1 MIKKNK
7 FLDNYLGWLLI
18 LPVLI
23 IITVFLVIP
32 IIDSVRNSFFT
43 WNGYSPVKKFV
54 GISNYIEVF
63 KNSDEFIVALK
74 NTIIFEFGITI
85 CQITTGLIL
94 AIIIDQKVKF
104 WRTYRIVFFL
114 PYVLSAFVVILIW
127 GKVFQHNGLLNE
139 ILAFLH
145 LENLQK
151 YWLLRTNTSIP
162 AMIFVRVWQ
171 FSSFPMLFFIAGLQ
185 SIDGQIYEAATI
197 DGATTWQKIIRM
209 SIPMIKHLVI
219 IMVVM
224 NLIYNFNT
232 FVLVF
237 IMTRGGPAGATE
249 VLGTLL
255 YKFGFSVR
263 RVGYSS
269 VISVISIIFAMGMGI
284 LYYKVSGYKRIK

>member
-1 MIKKNK
+1 
-7 FLDNYLGWLLI
+7 
-18 LPVLI
+18 
-23 IITVFLVIP
+23 
-32 IIDSVRNSFFT
+32 
-43 WNGYSPVKKFV
+43 
-54 GISNYIEVF
+54 
-63 KNSDEFIVALK
+63 
-74 NTIIFEFGITI
+74 
-85 CQITTGLIL
+85 
-94 AIIIDQKVKF
+94 
-104 WRTYRIVFFL
+104 
-114 PYVLSAFVVILIW
+114 
-127 GKVFQHNGLLNE
+127 
-139 ILAFLH
+139 
-145 LENLQK
+145 
-151 YWLLRTNTSIP
+151 
-162 AMIFVRVWQ
+162 
-171 FSSFPMLFFIAGLQ
+171 MLFFIAGLQ